1 MNKDYFVGFWNLEN
15 LFAPE
20 GFPGRLEW
28 LEKRIRSDLKGWTE
42 ALFQRK
48 MSQLATVIQ
57 SMDGNAG
64 PDILGVCEVENRFV
78 LDALVRRACQPI
90 ASATIRCC
98 FMPMPSVTSEVSIRL
113 LSMTKSTS
121 AFASVRFFFTFS

>member
-28 LEKRIRSDLKGWTE
+28 LEKRVSSDLRDRTE

-48 MSQLATVIQ
+48 ISQLATVIQ
-57 SMDGNAG
+57 SMNDDAG
-64 PDILGVCEVENRFV
+64 PDILGVCEVKH
-78 LDALVRRACQPI
+78 LKIL
-90 ASATIRCC
+90 
-98 FMPMPSVTSEVSIRL
+98 
-113 LSMTKSTS
+113 
-121 AFASVRFFFTFS
+121 